1 MSLLRCRLRFTSLCL
16 LLALG
21 LWSLPVWGDHTTA
34 HQPPLLDDV
43 GLEQRLHEQL
53 PLDLT
58 LRDETGAPVRLGA
71 YFGTKPVILILAYYD
86 CPNLCTLVLNGL
98 LRTLRTLSFT
108 VGEQFDVV
116 TVSIDPDNTP
126 AMAAAKKAQYIRGYG
141 RPGAAHGWHFL
152 TGEAA
157 AIQRLA
163 QAVGFRYTYD
173 AERDQFAHASGIM
186 LLTPQGK
193 LARYFYGIEY
203 APRDVR
209 LGLVEA
215 AANRIGTPIDQ
226 LLLFCYHYD
235 PESGTYSLVILKTL
249 RVAGVVT
256 VLLLGGFV
264 SVMVR
269 RDRRHTS
276 SHETSRA
283 GGEERD

>member
-1 MSLLRCRLRFTSLCL
+1 MIRLRCRLRFTSLYW
-16 LLALG
+16 LLALS
-21 LWSLPVWGDHTTA
+21 LSALPVWSHHTTS
-34 HQPPLLDDV
+34 HRPPILNEV
-43 GLEQRLHEQL
+43 GLEQRLHESL
-53 PLDLT
+53 PLDLEF
-58 LRDETGAPVRLGA
+58 RDDTGTRVRLA
-71 YFGTKPVILILAYYD
+71 TFFSDKPVILTLVYYD

-98 LRTLRTLSFT
+98 LRTLSTLSFT

-126 AMAAAKKAQYIRGYG
+126 ALAAAKKAQYIEGYG
-141 RPGAAHGWHFL
+141 RPGAAQGWHFL
-152 TGEAA
+152 TGEPD
-157 AIQRLA
+157 AIRRLA

-173 AERDQFAHASGIM
+173 AEHDQFAHASGVM

-215 AANRIGTPIDQ
+215 AANRIGSPIDQ

-235 PESGTYSLVILKTL
+235 PQSGTYSLVILKAL

-256 VLLLGGFV
+256 VLLLGAFMGILF
-264 SVMVR
+264 R
-269 RDRRHTS
+269 HDRRRKSNHAKPG
-276 SHETSRA
+276 A
-283 GGEERD
+283 GGAR